1 MPAKISKEKEEYII
15 QNYYNKTTKEIKEY
29 TNLSIST
36 IMNVLKR
43 NGMKNKT
50 SKVYS
55 YDESYFKNID
65 TEEKAYWL
73 GFLYADGYV
82 RKRQRNSEMRLK
94 LGIKDLDHLEKFK
107 NAIKSN
113 SIIRIKEENRFA
125 ILSVNSIKF
134 VEHLLDKGCHQA
146 KTFTIKFPSFL
157 KEDLK
162 RHFIRGYFDGDGSIS
177 QWSYIHKRKNRKD
190 RIEKNQCVSLVSG
203 SFDMLESIKKEIVEH
218 CNTKTYK
225 MYFDNNHTNYAF
237 IRWWN
242 IKDISSIYHYF
253 YNNSSIYLDRKKLKF
268 EQILCLN

>member
-107 NAIKSN
+107 N
-113 SIIRIKEENRFA
+113 
-125 ILSVNSIKF
+125 
-134 VEHLLDKGCHQA
+134 
-146 KTFTIKFPSFL
+146 
-157 KEDLK
+157 
-162 RHFIRGYFDGDGSIS
+162 
-177 QWSYIHKRKNRKD
+177 
-190 RIEKNQCVSLVSG
+190 
-203 SFDMLESIKKEIVEH
+203 
-218 CNTKTYK
+218 
-225 MYFDNNHTNYAF
+225 
-237 IRWWN
+237 
-242 IKDISSIYHYF
+242 
-253 YNNSSIYLDRKKLKF
+253 
-268 EQILCLN
+268 